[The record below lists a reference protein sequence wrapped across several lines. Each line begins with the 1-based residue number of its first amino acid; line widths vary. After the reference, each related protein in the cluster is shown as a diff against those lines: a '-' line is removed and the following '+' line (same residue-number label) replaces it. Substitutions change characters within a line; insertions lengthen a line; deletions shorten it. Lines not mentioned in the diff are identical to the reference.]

1 MPKSSFYLTVLSSVL
16 ELGAVLLWPLI
27 LMRVVPNPEL
37 MGDMFRGRLPKN
49 TFDCGVFSSSVP
61 DFKLLSKIFKLA
73 LAEFRGLGRSLKDDW
88 IELIDYWL
96 RSRGCGTFLV
106 LALVVKFGKLLLWLR
121 RVSRATADLV
131 IAKLI

>member
-1 MPKSSFYLTVLSSVL
+1 
-16 ELGAVLLWPLI
+16 
-27 LMRVVPNPEL
+27 
-37 MGDMFRGRLPKN
+37 
-49 TFDCGVFSSSVP
+49 
-61 DFKLLSKIFKLA
+61 
-73 LAEFRGLGRSLKDDW
+73 LGRSLKDDW

-96 RSRGCGTFLV
+96 RSRGYGTFLV